1 MNLKNL
7 TLVNF
12 RKFKNITIEFP
23 DGVTGIVGL
32 NGAGKSTIFEAIAW
46 VLYGSV
52 AARTPSDQIKRQGT
66 SSSDPCRVELEFVF
80 EDENYRIVREMK
92 GKTLTTNA
100 TATINGKIAATSAEG
115 VNQFIQKKLGL
126 DFKSFYTSIF
136 AKQKELNALSSM
148 NASERRPLILRMLGI
163 DSLDEII
170 KEIRNDKKNK
180 ENLVEKLS
188 SDLIDQKGN
197 DKEKTY
203 NEEIKTLEKNLKEID
218 EQIKKSK
225 NKLID
230 FTKELTETEKKL
242 KENKKQYEKLKDQKE
257 KMQEKKTL
265 FENKNKLEQEIKELK
280 NKILERQK
288 NLEKET
294 KKLESFKETDKE
306 YTKTKQRFD
315 ELNKI
320 VEKNIKIIQEKKTL
334 SQRIQKDIS
343 DINFKKQEIR
353 KLGPNAKCPTCERTL
368 SDQYNILISN
378 FDDEI
383 KNKEKEIKTYTL
395 QIKQS
400 EEDKQKI
407 LREKDAIDKK
417 INYLNMQLREKD
429 KINTTIKHINLELKC
444 EKTIFDKKQNELKK
458 IGQVSFDYKEFE
470 NTKKQLDKTYEFY
483 QKTLELFN
491 DKKDILSSLNLEL
504 EKKQSSVKV
513 LNQEIKTYNDKIFE
527 LERFKKQIKEEKN
540 SVRYL
545 GMLSDVMSDFRT
557 FLISRVRPTL
567 SSYASDFF
575 SRLTDNKYPEV
586 ELDENYDLLVYDN
599 GELYDI
605 NRFSG
610 GEEDLANLCLRLAIS
625 EIITERAGGVFN
637 FIILDEIFGSQDKI
651 RRQNIMKSLN
661 ALSSKFRQI
670 FLITHV
676 DDVKNDMENI
686 INVFENEDGISL
698 IKLE

>member
-1 MNLKNL
+1 
-7 TLVNF
+7 
-12 RKFKNITIEFP
+12 
-23 DGVTGIVGL
+23 
-32 NGAGKSTIFEAIAW
+32 
-46 VLYGSV
+46 
-52 AARTPSDQIKRQGT
+52 
-66 SSSDPCRVELEFVF
+66 
-80 EDENYRIVREMK
+80 
-92 GKTLTTNA
+92 
-100 TATINGKIAATSAEG
+100 
-115 VNQFIQKKLGL
+115 
-126 DFKSFYTSIF
+126 
-136 AKQKELNALSSM
+136 
-148 NASERRPLILRMLGI
+148 
-163 DSLDEII
+163 
-170 KEIRNDKKNK
+170 
-180 ENLVEKLS
+180 
-188 SDLIDQKGN
+188 
-197 DKEKTY
+197 
-203 NEEIKTLEKNLKEID
+203 
-218 EQIKKSK
+218 
-225 NKLID
+225 
-230 FTKELTETEKKL
+230 
-242 KENKKQYEKLKDQKE
+242 
-257 KMQEKKTL
+257 
-265 FENKNKLEQEIKELK
+265 
-280 NKILERQK
+280 
-288 NLEKET
+288 
-294 KKLESFKETDKE
+294 
-306 YTKTKQRFD
+306 
-315 ELNKI
+315 
-320 VEKNIKIIQEKKTL
+320 
-334 SQRIQKDIS
+334 
-343 DINFKKQEIR
+343 
-353 KLGPNAKCPTCERTL
+353 
-368 SDQYNILISN
+368 
-378 FDDEI
+378 
-383 KNKEKEIKTYTL
+383 
-395 QIKQS
+395 
-400 EEDKQKI
+400 
-407 LREKDAIDKK
+407 
-417 INYLNMQLREKD
+417 
-429 KINTTIKHINLELKC
+429 
-444 EKTIFDKKQNELKK
+444 
-458 IGQVSFDYKEFE
+458 
-470 NTKKQLDKTYEFY
+470 
-483 QKTLELFN
+483 LFN